1 MITRKRCKVCQHE
14 DREIL
19 EARVKEMQTT
29 PDELDR
35 EMGWAS
41 GVTARHMRNHASD
54 YDNNSNPQC
63 KLCTDPSRIEWELAL
78 REGEI
83 SPTKVAEAID
93 CSAEQVRK
101 HIKTHLK
108 PLVQKSA
115 AQLIAA
121 KDINEI
127 DMLSV
132 NVQRLDGMV
141 HDWMQ
146 REDLTPKEMDT
157 LVKLAKEVRESLKYL
172 LEFKGKLIHKRQDTI
187 VIAQMQIVQEVL
199 SQQHPSV
206 WLDIKS
212 KMQEKLV

>member
-1 MITRKRCKVCQHE
+1 MKTRKHCKVCQSA
-14 DREIL
+14 DRETIENSTRNL
-19 EARVKEMQTT
+19 EKTADDWDKEMDW
-29 PDELDR
+29 P
-35 EMGWAS
+35 S
-41 GVTARHMRNHASD
+41 GTVSRHMRNHAGE
-54 YDNNSNPQC
+54 YEEKSNPRC
-63 KLCTDPSRIEWELAL
+63 KLCPDPSRDIYEKGLADGTL
-78 REGEI
+78 ASKNLAPVLGTTTDQIALHMR
-83 SPTKVAEAID
+83 S
-93 CSAEQVRK
+93 
-101 HIKTHLK
+101 HLQ

-115 AQLIAA
+115 AQMIAA
-121 KDINEI
+121 KEINEI

-132 NVQRLDGMV
+132 NVQRLDAMV

>member
-1 MITRKRCKVCQHE
+1 M
-14 DREIL
+14 
-19 EARVKEMQTT
+19 
-29 PDELDR
+29 
-35 EMGWAS
+35 
-41 GVTARHMRNHASD
+41 
-54 YDNNSNPQC
+54 
-63 KLCTDPSRIEWELAL
+63 
-78 REGEI
+78 
-83 SPTKVAEAID
+83 
-93 CSAEQVRK
+93 
-101 HIKTHLK
+101 
-108 PLVQKSA
+108 VQKSA
-115 AQLIAA
+115 AQMIAA
-121 KDINEI
+121 KEINEI

-132 NVQRLDGMV
+132 NVQRLDAMV